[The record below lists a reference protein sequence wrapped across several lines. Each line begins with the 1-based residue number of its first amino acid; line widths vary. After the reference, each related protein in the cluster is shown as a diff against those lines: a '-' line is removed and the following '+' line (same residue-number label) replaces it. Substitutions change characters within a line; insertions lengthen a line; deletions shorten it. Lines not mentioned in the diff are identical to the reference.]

1 LDFDVALGTS
11 RRSID
16 FVSAF
21 LYNPF
26 MKARIKWIENAC
38 LMGESGSGHAIVL
51 DGSPEIGG
59 RDLGIRP
66 MEMILIG
73 LGGCTCM
80 DVLSILKKQRQNIT
94 DCVIEIAGERATDDP
109 KVFTEIRLHFIVSGR
124 QLKSS
129 HVQRAVDL
137 SAEKYCSVSA
147 MLGKTARI
155 IHDFEIIEEN

>member
-1 LDFDVALGTS
+1 
-11 RRSID
+11 
-16 FVSAF
+16 
-21 LYNPF
+21 